1 MNPRTQRG
9 LRGKEPLQRPS
20 TRRPC
25 SRSVFQPL
33 CRPGGQFAAGL
44 LFVALYVLVSAAGE
58 VYAAAYFQHANVWIT
73 LLLSFGV
80 VSTAFN
86 VLACREDTGVRAL
99 GKSSILA
106 LVSLN
111 CVTAISWLGLFV
123 GLKYAEPA
131 IVVTFM
137 VALGPTATV
146 WLNTLIRRQGV
157 PPKSD
162 IIASLL
168 IAAVGSYM
176 IWIMASGNAGI
187 EWGPRS
193 SFGVFLAIVAGLS
206 LSAAGILVKLLFD
219 RGLSSQQVLAHR
231 FYGAIFLLLGLS
243 DHSSILH
250 EVSNHWAA
258 IVLIALSTIVIPLL
272 LVQEGIRRV
281 EPLTVNMVL
290 SMAPIV
296 TFLLQYF
303 DSRIVPSFYTFAGNV
318 LITAIAMGNLYFQYR
333 RSA

>member
-1 MNPRTQRG
+1 
-9 LRGKEPLQRPS
+9 
-20 TRRPC
+20 
-25 SRSVFQPL
+25 
-33 CRPGGQFAAGL
+33 
-44 LFVALYVLVSAAGE
+44 
-58 VYAAAYFQHANVWIT
+58 
-73 LLLSFGV
+73 
-80 VSTAFN
+80 
-86 VLACREDTGVRAL
+86 
-99 GKSSILA
+99 
-106 LVSLN
+106 
-111 CVTAISWLGLFV
+111 
-123 GLKYAEPA
+123 
-131 IVVTFM
+131 
-137 VALGPTATV
+137 
-146 WLNTLIRRQGV
+146 
-157 PPKSD
+157 
-162 IIASLL
+162 
-168 IAAVGSYM
+168 M